1 MALKNKTPYR
11 SLNLTLN
18 YQYKCYELTVVC
30 HMLREV
36 HDKKQRHVWFTF
48 QFLFFAR
55 DARLCEEKYRSCEN
69 EAEMSGCGRQS
80 AKI

>member
-36 HDKKQRHVWFTF
+36 RETISHHRKTLQGT
-48 QFLFFAR
+48 Q
-55 DARLCEEKYRSCEN
+55 
-69 EAEMSGCGRQS
+69 M
-80 AKI
+80 I